1 MIYKL
6 YELYSRLT
14 VCCSEIQ
21 KHEELEGKGEE
32 VKGRTRIAVMHLKK
46 V

>member
-6 YELYSRLT
+6 YKLYSRLT

-21 KHEELEGKGEE
+21 KHEEREGKGGEGKSE
-32 VKGRTRIAVMHLKK
+32 DSSYASKENMK
-46 V
+46 